1 MYGVVRQS
9 GGEWASPRAARWCER
24 CGETKSVM
32 SKEGGGPSGCRGRR
46 ENMAF
51 HNEVGSVVSTCFWST
66 AKLNLQPIIGSYM
79 TNMLK
84 NHAHDVCMIMN

>member
-1 MYGVVRQS
+1 MPLMYGCTHKLQLPGWGGETVRG
-9 GGEWASPRAARWCER
+9 GGEWASLRAARRHKR

-51 HNEVGSVVSTCFWST
+51 QEP
-66 AKLNLQPIIGSYM
+66 LEIIM
-79 TNMLK
+79 K
-84 NHAHDVCMIMN
+84 

>member
-1 MYGVVRQS
+1 MGGGGG
-9 GGEWASPRAARWCER
+9 GGEWALPRAARRHKR

-51 HNEVGSVVSTCFWST
+51 QE
-66 AKLNLQPIIGSYM
+66 PPEIIM
-79 TNMLK
+79 K
-84 NHAHDVCMIMN
+84 